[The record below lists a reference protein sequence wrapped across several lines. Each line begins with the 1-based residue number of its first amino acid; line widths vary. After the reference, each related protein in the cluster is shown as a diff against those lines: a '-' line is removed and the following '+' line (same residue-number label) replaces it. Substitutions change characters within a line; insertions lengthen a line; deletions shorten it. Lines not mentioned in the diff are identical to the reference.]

1 MRKIVLI
8 FVTVVLPCLLCARND
23 DKSTD
28 ALLRQIDGI
37 IKNRQT
43 YGAEKEA
50 RIADLKKLLSEAT
63 SDEQRYGFCGRLFD
77 EYRAYNLDSSYVYAQ
92 RKQNLASHMG
102 KQDYLDDS
110 AMNMAEVM
118 GTTGMY
124 KEALEQLGQI
134 DKKTLPDYLYSY
146 YYHLYRTIYG
156 LMGDYAVTE
165 KEKKAYYRMT
175 DLYRDSLLQIN
186 ASDSLGHVL
195 VMADKCIVHAQYD
208 EAIRMLM
215 DYYRRPSMDEHSKAM
230 ITYTLSEGYRLKG
243 DKKGQKHY
251 LALSAIAD
259 LKSAVKEYVS
269 LRKLAS
275 LVYEDGDIDRAYNY
289 LKCSLEDATLCNA
302 RLRTLEIS
310 QVFPIIDQAYQLKA
324 KRQQQEMKIS
334 LICISLLSIFL
345 LVAVFFVYKQ
355 MKKVAAARREV
366 LDTNTLLQEL
376 NEELHH
382 SNSQLKEMNH
392 TLSETNYIKE
402 EYIGRYMDQCS
413 TYLDKMDLYRR
424 SLNKTA
430 AAGKVEELYK
440 AIKSS
445 QFLEEELKEFY
456 ANFDMTFLQLFPN
469 FVEEFNA
476 LLVEPMQPKAGELLN
491 TELRI
496 FALIRLGITDS
507 TKIAQFL
514 RYSVTTIY
522 NYRTRVRNKALGERD
537 EFEAKVMKIGKVE
550 EKVAETEE
558 SRPPGIEK
566 MKGKVKTGKTKK

>member
-1 MRKIVLI
+1 MKKVILI
-8 FVTVVLPCLLCARND
+8 FVTIVLSGLLYAKEN
-23 DKSTD
+23 KSTD
-28 ALLRQIDGI
+28 ALLREIDGI

-50 RIADLKKLLSEAT
+50 RIADLKKLLLEAT
-63 SDEQRYGFCGRLFD
+63 SDEQRYSFCGRLFD
-77 EYRAYNLDSSYVYAQ
+77 EYRAYNLDSSFVYAQ
-92 RKQNLASHMG
+92 RKEELAHRMD
-102 KQDYLDDS
+102 KLDYLDDA

-124 KEALEQLGQI
+124 KEALELLGQI
-134 DKKTLPDYLYSY
+134 DKKTLPDYLYGY

-165 KEKKAYYRMT
+165 KAKKEYYRMT
-175 DLYRDSLLQIN
+175 DLYRDSLLQVN
-186 ASDSLGHVL
+186 ASDSLGYVL

-215 DYYRRPSMDEHSKAM
+215 EYYDKPSLDDHSKAM
-230 ITYTLSEGYRLKG
+230 LTYTISEGYRLKG
-243 DKKGQKHY
+243 DKQGQKHY

-275 LVYEDGDIDRAYNY
+275 LVYDEGDIDRAYNY

-324 KRQQQEMKIS
+324 KRQQQEMKVS
-334 LICISLLSIFL
+334 LICISLLSVFL
-345 LVAVFFVYKQ
+345 LVAIFFVYKQ

-366 LDTNTLLQEL
+366 VDTNTLLQEL
-376 NEELHH
+376 NEELHD

-392 TLSETNYIKE
+392 TLSEANYIKE

-424 SLNKTA
+424 SLNKIA
-430 AAGKVEELYK
+430 AAGRVEELYK

-445 QFLEEELKEFY
+445 QFIDEELKEFY

-476 LLVEPMQPKAGELLN
+476 LLTEPMQPKPGELLN

-537 EFEAKVMKIGKVE
+537 EFETKVMQIGKVE
-550 EKVAETEE
+550 E
-558 SRPPGIEK
+558 
-566 MKGKVKTGKTKK
+566 

>member
-1 MRKIVLI
+1 MKKVILI
-8 FVTVVLPCLLCARND
+8 FVTIVLSGLLYAKDN
-23 DKSTD
+23 KSTD
-28 ALLRQIDGI
+28 ALLREIDSI

-50 RIADLKKLLSEAT
+50 RIADLKKLLVEAA

-77 EYRAYNLDSSYVYAQ
+77 EYRAYNLDSSFVYAQ
-92 RKQNLASHMG
+92 RKEELAHRLN
-102 KQDYLDDS
+102 KLDYLDDS

-124 KEALEQLGQI
+124 KEALELLGKI
-134 DKKTLPDYLYSY
+134 DKKTLPDYLYGY

-165 KEKKAYYRMT
+165 KAKKEYYRMT

-186 ASDSLGHVL
+186 ASDSLGHAL
-195 VMADKCIVHAQYD
+195 VMADKCIVHARYD
-208 EAIRMLM
+208 EAIDMLM
-215 DYYRRPSMDEHSKAM
+215 EYYSKPSLDDHAQAM
-230 ITYTLSEGYRLKG
+230 ITYTISEGYRLKG
-243 DKKGQKHY
+243 DKQGQKHY

-275 LVYEDGDIDRAYNY
+275 LVYEEGDIDRAYNY

-310 QVFPIIDQAYQLKA
+310 QVFPIIDQAYQLKT
-324 KRQQQEMKIS
+324 KRQQQEMKVS
-334 LICISLLSIFL
+334 LICISLLSVFL
-345 LVAVFFVYKQ
+345 LVAIFFVYKQ

-366 LDTNTLLQEL
+366 IDTNTLLQEL
-376 NEELHH
+376 NEELHD

-392 TLSETNYIKE
+392 TLSEANYIKE

-424 SLNKTA
+424 SLNKIA
-430 AAGKVEELYK
+430 AAGRVEELYK

-445 QFLEEELKEFY
+445 QFLDEELKEFY
-456 ANFDMTFLQLFPN
+456 ANFDVTFLQLFPS
-469 FVEEFNA
+469 FVEDFNA
-476 LLVEPMQPKAGELLN
+476 LLTEPMQPKPGELLN

-522 NYRTRVRNKALGERD
+522 NYRTRVRNKAVGERD
-537 EFEAKVMKIGKVE
+537 EFEAKVMQIGKVE
-550 EKVAETEE
+550 E
-558 SRPPGIEK
+558 
-566 MKGKVKTGKTKK
+566 

>member
-1 MRKIVLI
+1 MKKVILI
-8 FVTVVLPCLLCARND
+8 FVTIVLSGLLYAKDN
-23 DKSTD
+23 KSTD
-28 ALLRQIDGI
+28 ALLREIDGI

-50 RIADLKKLLSEAT
+50 RIADLKKLLTEAT

-77 EYRAYNLDSSYVYAQ
+77 EYRAYNLDSSFVYAQ
-92 RKQNLASHMG
+92 RKEELAHRLN
-102 KQDYLDDS
+102 KQDYLDDA

-124 KEALEQLGQI
+124 KEALELLGKI
-134 DKKTLPDYLYSY
+134 DKKTLPDYLYAY

-165 KEKKAYYRMT
+165 KAKKEYYRMT
-175 DLYRDSLLQIN
+175 DLYRDSLLQVN
-186 ASDSLGHVL
+186 VSDSLGHAL
-195 VMADKCIVHAQYD
+195 VMADKYIVHARYD
-208 EAIRMLM
+208 EAIDMLM
-215 DYYRRPSMDEHSKAM
+215 EYYSKPSLDDHAQAM
-230 ITYTLSEGYRLKG
+230 ITYTISEGYRLKG
-243 DKKGQKHY
+243 DKQGQKHY

-275 LVYEDGDIDRAYNY
+275 LVYEAGDIDRAYNY

-310 QVFPIIDQAYQLKA
+310 QVFPIIDQAYQLKT
-324 KRQQQEMKIS
+324 KRQQQEMKVS
-334 LICISLLSIFL
+334 LICISLLSVFL
-345 LVAVFFVYKQ
+345 LVAIFFVYKQ

-366 LDTNTLLQEL
+366 VDTNTLLQEL
-376 NEELHH
+376 NEELHD

-392 TLSETNYIKE
+392 TLSEANYIKE

-424 SLNKTA
+424 SLNKIA
-430 AAGKVEELYK
+430 AAGRVEELYK

-445 QFLEEELKEFY
+445 QFLDEELKEFY
-456 ANFDMTFLQLFPN
+456 ANFDVTFLQLFPS

-476 LLVEPMQPKAGELLN
+476 LLTEPMQPKLGEQLN

-522 NYRTRVRNKALGERD
+522 NYRTRVRNKAVGERD
-537 EFEAKVMKIGKVE
+537 EFEAKVMQIGKVE
-550 EKVAETEE
+550 E
-558 SRPPGIEK
+558 
-566 MKGKVKTGKTKK
+566 

>member
-1 MRKIVLI
+1 MKKVILI
-8 FVTVVLPCLLCARND
+8 FVTIVLSGLLYAKDN
-23 DKSTD
+23 KSTD
-28 ALLRQIDGI
+28 ALLREIDGI

-50 RIADLKKLLSEAT
+50 RIADLKKLLVEAA

-77 EYRAYNLDSSYVYAQ
+77 EYRAYNLDSSFVYAQ
-92 RKQNLASHMG
+92 RKEELAHRLN
-102 KQDYLDDS
+102 KLDYLDDS

-124 KEALEQLGQI
+124 KEALELLGKI
-134 DKKTLPDYLYSY
+134 DKKTLPDYLYGY

-165 KEKKAYYRMT
+165 KAKKEYYRMT

-186 ASDSLGHVL
+186 ASDSLGHAL
-195 VMADKCIVHAQYD
+195 VMADKYIVHARYD
-208 EAIRMLM
+208 EAIDMLM
-215 DYYRRPSMDEHSKAM
+215 EYYSKPSLDDHAQAM
-230 ITYTLSEGYRLKG
+230 ITYTISEGCRLKG
-243 DKKGQKHY
+243 DKQGQKHY

-275 LVYEDGDIDRAYNY
+275 LVYEAGDIDRAYNY

-310 QVFPIIDQAYQLKA
+310 QVFPIIDQAYQLKT
-324 KRQQQEMKIS
+324 KRQQQEMKVS
-334 LICISLLSIFL
+334 LICISLLSVFL
-345 LVAVFFVYKQ
+345 LVAIFFVYKQ

-366 LDTNTLLQEL
+366 VNTNTLLQEL
-376 NEELHH
+376 NEELHD

-392 TLSETNYIKE
+392 TLSEANYIKE

-424 SLNKTA
+424 SLNKIA
-430 AAGKVEELYK
+430 AAGRVEELYK

-445 QFLEEELKEFY
+445 QFLDEELKEFY
-456 ANFDMTFLQLFPN
+456 ANFDVTFLQLFPS

-476 LLVEPMQPKAGELLN
+476 LLTEPMQPKPGEQLN

-522 NYRTRVRNKALGERD
+522 NYRTRVRNKAVGERD
-537 EFEAKVMKIGKVE
+537 EFEAKVMQIGKVE
-550 EKVAETEE
+550 E
-558 SRPPGIEK
+558 
-566 MKGKVKTGKTKK
+566 

>member
-1 MRKIVLI
+1 MKKVILILLAIV
-8 FVTVVLPCLLCARND
+8 FPGLLCAKDN
-23 DKSTD
+23 KSTD
-28 ALLRQIDGI
+28 ALLREIDGLV
-37 IKNRQT
+37 KNRRT
-43 YGAEKEA
+43 YGVEKET
-50 RIADLKKLLSEAT
+50 RITDLKRLLTEAA

-77 EYRAYNLDSSYVYAQ
+77 EYRAYNLDSSFVYAQ
-92 RKQNLASHMG
+92 RKEELAHRLN

-124 KEALEQLGQI
+124 KAALELLGKI
-134 DKKTLPDYLYSY
+134 DKKTLPDYLYGY

-165 KEKKAYYRMT
+165 KAKKEYYRMT
-175 DLYRDSLLQIN
+175 DLYRDSLLQVN
-186 ASDSLGHVL
+186 ASDSLGHAL
-195 VMADKCIVHAQYD
+195 VMADKCIVHARYD
-208 EAIRMLM
+208 EAIDMLM
-215 DYYRRPSMDEHSKAM
+215 EYYRKPFLDDHAQAM
-230 ITYTLSEGYRLKG
+230 IAYTISEGYRLKG
-243 DKKGQKHY
+243 DKQGQKHY

-275 LVYEDGDIDRAYNY
+275 LVYEEGDIDRAYNY

-310 QVFPIIDQAYQLKA
+310 QVFPIIDKAYQLKTE
-324 KRQQQEMKIS
+324 RQQREMKIS
-334 LICISLLSIFL
+334 LICISLLSVFL
-345 LVAVFFVYKQ
+345 LAAIFFVYKQ

-366 LDTNTLLQEL
+366 VDTNTLLQEL
-376 NEELHH
+376 NEELHD

-392 TLSETNYIKE
+392 TLSEANYIKE

-424 SLNKTA
+424 SLNKIA
-430 AAGKVEELYK
+430 AAGRVEELYK

-445 QFLEEELKEFY
+445 QFLDEELKEFY
-456 ANFDMTFLQLFPN
+456 ANFDVTFLQLFPN
-469 FVEEFNA
+469 FVDEFNA
-476 LLVEPMQPKAGELLN
+476 LLTEPMQPKPGEQLN

-522 NYRTRVRNKALGERD
+522 NYRTRVRNKALGERE

-550 EKVAETEE
+550 E
-558 SRPPGIEK
+558 
-566 MKGKVKTGKTKK
+566 

>member
-1 MRKIVLI
+1 MKKVILI
-8 FVTVVLPCLLCARND
+8 FVTIVLSGLLYAKDN
-23 DKSTD
+23 KSTD
-28 ALLRQIDGI
+28 ALLREIDGI

-50 RIADLKKLLSEAT
+50 RIADLKKLLVEAA

-77 EYRAYNLDSSYVYAQ
+77 EYRAYNLDSSFVYAQ
-92 RKQNLASHMG
+92 RKEELAHRLN
-102 KQDYLDDS
+102 KLDYLDDS

-124 KEALEQLGQI
+124 KEALELLGKI
-134 DKKTLPDYLYSY
+134 DKKTLPDYLYGY

-165 KEKKAYYRMT
+165 KAKKEYYRMT

-186 ASDSLGHVL
+186 ASDSLGHAL
-195 VMADKCIVHAQYD
+195 VMADKYIVHARYD
-208 EAIRMLM
+208 EAIDMLM
-215 DYYRRPSMDEHSKAM
+215 EYYSKPSLDDHAQAM
-230 ITYTLSEGYRLKG
+230 ITYTISEGCRLKG
-243 DKKGQKHY
+243 DKQGQKHY

-275 LVYEDGDIDRAYNY
+275 LVYEAGDIDRAYNY

-310 QVFPIIDQAYQLKA
+310 QVFPIIDQAYQLKT
-324 KRQQQEMKIS
+324 KRQQQEMKVS
-334 LICISLLSIFL
+334 LICISLLSVFL
-345 LVAVFFVYKQ
+345 LVAIFFVYKQ

-366 LDTNTLLQEL
+366 VDTNTLLQEL
-376 NEELHH
+376 NEELHD

-392 TLSETNYIKE
+392 TLSEANYIKE

-424 SLNKTA
+424 SLNKIA
-430 AAGKVEELYK
+430 AAGRVEELYK

-445 QFLEEELKEFY
+445 QFLDEELKEFY
-456 ANFDMTFLQLFPN
+456 ANFDVTFLQLFPS

-476 LLVEPMQPKAGELLN
+476 LLPEPMQPKPGEQLN

-522 NYRTRVRNKALGERD
+522 NYRTRVRNKAVGERD
-537 EFEAKVMKIGKVE
+537 EFEAKVMQIGKVE
-550 EKVAETEE
+550 E
-558 SRPPGIEK
+558 
-566 MKGKVKTGKTKK
+566 

>member
-1 MRKIVLI
+1 MKKVILI
-8 FVTVVLPCLLCARND
+8 LLAIAFPGLLCAKDN
-23 DKSTD
+23 KSTD
-28 ALLRQIDGI
+28 ALLREIDGLV
-37 IKNRQT
+37 KNRRT
-43 YGAEKEA
+43 YGVEKET
-50 RIADLKKLLSEAT
+50 RITDLKRLLAEAA

-77 EYRAYNLDSSYVYAQ
+77 EYRAYNLDSSFVYAQ
-92 RKQNLASHMG
+92 RKEELAHRLN

-124 KEALEQLGQI
+124 KEALELLGKI
-134 DKKTLPDYLYSY
+134 DRKTLPDYLYGY

-165 KEKKAYYRMT
+165 KAKKEYYRMT
-175 DLYRDSLLQIN
+175 DLYRDSLLQVN
-186 ASDSLGHVL
+186 ASDSLGHAL
-195 VMADKCIVHAQYD
+195 VMADKCIVHARYD
-208 EAIRMLM
+208 EAIDMLM
-215 DYYRRPSMDEHSKAM
+215 EYYRKPSLDDHAQAM
-230 ITYTLSEGYRLKG
+230 IAYTVSEGYRLKG
-243 DKKGQKHY
+243 DKQGQKHY

-275 LVYEDGDIDRAYNY
+275 LVYEEGDIDRAYNY

-310 QVFPIIDQAYQLKA
+310 QVFPIIDKAYQLKTE
-324 KRQQQEMKIS
+324 RQQREMKIS
-334 LICISLLSIFL
+334 LICISLLSVFL
-345 LVAVFFVYKQ
+345 LAAIFFVYKQ

-366 LDTNTLLQEL
+366 VDTNTLLQEL
-376 NEELHH
+376 NEELHN

-392 TLSETNYIKE
+392 TLSEANYIKE

-424 SLNKTA
+424 SLNKIA
-430 AAGKVEELYK
+430 AAGRVEELYK

-445 QFLEEELKEFY
+445 QFLDEELKEFY
-456 ANFDMTFLQLFPN
+456 ANFDVTFLQLFPN
-469 FVEEFNA
+469 FVDEFNA
-476 LLVEPMQPKAGELLN
+476 LLTEPMQPKPGEQLN

-522 NYRTRVRNKALGERD
+522 NYRTRVRNKALGERE

-550 EKVAETEE
+550 E
-558 SRPPGIEK
+558 
-566 MKGKVKTGKTKK
+566 

>member
-1 MRKIVLI
+1 MRKIILI
-8 FVTVVLPCLLCARND
+8 FVTIVLPCLLCARND

-28 ALLRQIDGI
+28 MLLREIDGI
-37 IKNRQT
+37 IRNRQT

-50 RIADLKKLLSEAT
+50 RISDLKKLLSEAT

-92 RKQNLASHMG
+92 RKQELASHLN
-102 KQDYLDDS
+102 KQDYLDDA

-134 DKKTLPDYLYSY
+134 DKKTLSDYLYPY

-165 KEKKAYYRMT
+165 KEKKEYYRMT
-175 DLYRDSLLQIN
+175 DLYRDSLLQTN

-195 VMADKCIVHAQYD
+195 VMADKCTVHAQYD
-208 EAIRMLM
+208 QAITMLT
-215 DYYRRPSMDEHSKAM
+215 DFYRKPSLDDHSKAM
-230 ITYTLSEGYRLKG
+230 ITYTLSEAYRLKG
-243 DKKGQKHY
+243 DKKGQKHF

-310 QVFPIIDQAYQLKA
+310 QVFPIIDQAYQLKT

-334 LICISLLSIFL
+334 LICISLLSVFL
-345 LVAVFFVYKQ
+345 PVAIFFVYKQ

-366 LDTNTLLQEL
+366 IDTNTLLQEL
-376 NEELHH
+376 NGELHD

-392 TLSETNYIKE
+392 TLSEANYIKE

-424 SLNKTA
+424 SLNKIA
-430 AAGKVEELYK
+430 AAGRVEELYK

-476 LLVEPMQPKAGELLN
+476 LLVEPMQPKQGELLN

-550 EKVAETEE
+550 E
-558 SRPPGIEK
+558 
-566 MKGKVKTGKTKK
+566 

>member
-1 MRKIVLI
+1 MKKVILI
-8 FVTVVLPCLLCARND
+8 LLAIAFPGLLCAKDN
-23 DKSTD
+23 KSTD
-28 ALLRQIDGI
+28 ALLREIDGLV
-37 IKNRQT
+37 KNRRT
-43 YGAEKEA
+43 YGVEKET
-50 RIADLKKLLSEAT
+50 RITDLKRLLAEAA

-77 EYRAYNLDSSYVYAQ
+77 EYRAYNLDSSFVYAQ
-92 RKQNLASHMG
+92 RKEELAHRLN

-124 KEALEQLGQI
+124 KEALELLGKI
-134 DKKTLPDYLYSY
+134 DRKTLPDYLYGY

-165 KEKKAYYRMT
+165 KAKKEYYRMT
-175 DLYRDSLLQIN
+175 DLYRDSLLQVN
-186 ASDSLGHVL
+186 ASDSLGHAL
-195 VMADKCIVHAQYD
+195 VMADKCIVHARYD
-208 EAIRMLM
+208 EAIDMLM
-215 DYYRRPSMDEHSKAM
+215 EYYRKPSLDDHAQAM
-230 ITYTLSEGYRLKG
+230 IAYTISEGYRLKG
-243 DKKGQKHY
+243 DKQGQKHY

-275 LVYEDGDIDRAYNY
+275 LVYEEGDIDRAYNY

-310 QVFPIIDQAYQLKA
+310 QVFPIIDKAYQLKTE
-324 KRQQQEMKIS
+324 RQQREMKIS
-334 LICISLLSIFL
+334 LICISLLSVFL
-345 LVAVFFVYKQ
+345 LAAIFFVYKQ

-366 LDTNTLLQEL
+366 VDTNTLLQEL
-376 NEELHH
+376 NEELHD

-392 TLSETNYIKE
+392 TLSEANYIKE

-424 SLNKTA
+424 SLNKIA
-430 AAGKVEELYK
+430 AAGRVEELYK

-445 QFLEEELKEFY
+445 QFLDEELKEFY
-456 ANFDMTFLQLFPN
+456 ANFDVTFLQLFPN
-469 FVEEFNA
+469 FVDEFNA
-476 LLVEPMQPKAGELLN
+476 LLTEPMQPKPGEQLN

-522 NYRTRVRNKALGERD
+522 NYRTRVRNKAVGERD
-537 EFEAKVMKIGKVE
+537 EFEAKVMQIGKVE
-550 EKVAETEE
+550 E
-558 SRPPGIEK
+558 
-566 MKGKVKTGKTKK
+566 

>member
-1 MRKIVLI
+1 MKKVILI
-8 FVTVVLPCLLCARND
+8 LLAIAFPGLLCAKDN
-23 DKSTD
+23 KSTD
-28 ALLRQIDGI
+28 ALLREIDGLV
-37 IKNRQT
+37 KNRRT
-43 YGAEKEA
+43 YGVEKET
-50 RIADLKKLLSEAT
+50 RITDLKRLLAEAA

-77 EYRAYNLDSSYVYAQ
+77 EYRAYNLDSSFVYAQ
-92 RKQNLASHMG
+92 RKEELAHRLN

-124 KEALEQLGQI
+124 KEALELLGKI
-134 DKKTLPDYLYSY
+134 DRKTLPDYLYGY

-165 KEKKAYYRMT
+165 KAKKEYYRMT
-175 DLYRDSLLQIN
+175 DLYRDSLLQVN
-186 ASDSLGHVL
+186 ASDSLGHAL
-195 VMADKCIVHAQYD
+195 VMADKCIVHARYD
-208 EAIRMLM
+208 EAIDMLM
-215 DYYRRPSMDEHSKAM
+215 EYYRKPSLDDHAQAM
-230 ITYTLSEGYRLKG
+230 IAYTISEGYRLKG
-243 DKKGQKHY
+243 DKQGQKHY

-275 LVYEDGDIDRAYNY
+275 LVYEEGDIDRAYNY

-310 QVFPIIDQAYQLKA
+310 QVFPIIDKAYQLKTE
-324 KRQQQEMKIS
+324 RQQREMKIS
-334 LICISLLSIFL
+334 LICISLLSVFL
-345 LVAVFFVYKQ
+345 LAAIFFVYKQ
-355 MKKVAAARREV
+355 MKKVAAARRE
-366 LDTNTLLQEL
+366 LLISNTLLQEL
-376 NEELHH
+376 NEELHD

-392 TLSETNYIKE
+392 TLSEANYIKE

-424 SLNKTA
+424 SLNKIA
-430 AAGKVEELYK
+430 AAGRVEELYK

-445 QFLEEELKEFY
+445 QFLDEELKEFY
-456 ANFDMTFLQLFPN
+456 ANFDVTFLQLFPN
-469 FVEEFNA
+469 FVDEFNA
-476 LLVEPMQPKAGELLN
+476 LLTEPMQPKPGEQLN

-522 NYRTRVRNKALGERD
+522 NYRTRVRNKALGERE

-550 EKVAETEE
+550 E
-558 SRPPGIEK
+558 
-566 MKGKVKTGKTKK
+566 